1 MICVEDDISTFCM
14 GKLIHCVHK
23 ECQKNKEN
31 RKDNIFWF
39 RVCLGIFFWDVPE
52 LIFVVELINF
62 QALYLILTAVFAEVI
77 FFVIITIRRFR
88 LQRKIFILGY
98 VFTFKV
104 LSLYSDIIMF
114 NSNTAKFD
122 MKYYKNLYHNV
133 TNLEDGSLVSV
144 ATCSVVNMGLD
155 FIELLAQSC
164 AIGYIYYTTPNSFK
178 DIFCLSGE
186 EGCSAESEDE
196 PEDVIQ
202 DAINHV

>member
-1 MICVEDDISTFCM
+1 
-14 GKLIHCVHK
+14 
-23 ECQKNKEN
+23 
-31 RKDNIFWF
+31 
-39 RVCLGIFFWDVPE
+39 
-52 LIFVVELINF
+52 
-62 QALYLILTAVFAEVI
+62 
-77 FFVIITIRRFR
+77 
-88 LQRKIFILGY
+88 
-98 VFTFKV
+98 
-104 LSLYSDIIMF
+104 MF

-186 EGCSAESEDE
+186 EGCLQNQKMN
-196 PEDVIQ
+196 PMT
-202 DAINHV
+202 